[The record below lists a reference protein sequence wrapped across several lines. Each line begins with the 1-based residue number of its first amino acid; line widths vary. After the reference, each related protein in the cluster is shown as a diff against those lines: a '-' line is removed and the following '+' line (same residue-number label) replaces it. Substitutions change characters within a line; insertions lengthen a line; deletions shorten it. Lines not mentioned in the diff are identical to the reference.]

1 MSNILTVFGA
11 SGNQGGSII
20 RSVLADP
27 ELSKSFQIRTVT
39 RDTKKPA
46 IKALEQ
52 QGVEVVSVSGSD
64 SRNSREF
71 LVQSNSANTC
81 F

>member
-27 ELSKSFQIRTVT
+27 ELSKSFQILTVT